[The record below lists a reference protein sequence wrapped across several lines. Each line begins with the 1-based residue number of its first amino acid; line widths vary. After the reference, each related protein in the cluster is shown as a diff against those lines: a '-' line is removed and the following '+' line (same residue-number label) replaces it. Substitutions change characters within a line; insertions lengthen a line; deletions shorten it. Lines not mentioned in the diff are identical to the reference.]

1 MQCLRLQT
9 QHPNASLLYLG
20 ISTMSLQLYQHSSRE
35 FRTLDLLYAEGCLVP
50 VPNKACPGISN
61 SYNRWCCQL
70 INYLE
75 RLALYGTCL
84 KLHWT
89 PFSLQSYMSHSVMH
103 NMGASQ
109 APVLHLFTL
118 YTSDSGRTSGPA
130 TCSGSRMTLHLWA
143 VSVRGR
149 RLSARTRP
157 TPPSVWGDPPAANT
171 DRTKELVVD
180 LCRQKT
186 PEM

>member
-1 MQCLRLQT
+1 MPHCCIWGFQPCHYSSTNIQVG
-9 QHPNASLLYLG
+9 NLG
-20 ISTMSLQLYQHSSRE
+20 HWTCCMPRAVWFLYQTRHALAYP
-35 FRTLDLLYAEGCLVP
+35 TAT
-50 VPNKACPGISN
+50 
-61 SYNRWCCQL
+61 NRWCCQL

-84 KLHWT
+84 KRHWT

-103 NMGASQ
+103 TMGASQ

-143 VSVRGR
+143 ASVRGR
-149 RLSARTRP
+149 RLSARTWP
-157 TPPSVWGDPPAANT
+157 TPPSVWGDPPATNT

-186 PEM
+186 LEMWTC